1 MGLLKKIAGLM
12 GSKSRALALSVS
24 VAFGALFG
32 FGTQAYAAL
41 PANITG
47 VFDTANE
54 NAVAIGWVV
63 LGLIA
68 AIMAFKFIRRAL

>member
-1 MGLLKKIAGLM
+1 MGLFQRMKQSVKGQAAKMALVFASVLGL
-12 GSKSRALALSVS
+12 
-24 VAFGALFG
+24 GA
-32 FGTQAYAAL
+32 QAHAAL
-41 PANITG
+41 PASITS
-47 VFDTANE
+47 VFDTAND

>member
-1 MGLLKKIAGLM
+1 MGLLQRLAGKLK
-12 GSKSRALALSVS
+12 GGAKVALCLVAVLGGLGGLS
-24 VAFGALFG
+24 
-32 FGTQAYAAL
+32 TQAYAAL
-41 PANITG
+41 PASITS
-47 VFDTANE
+47 VFDTAND